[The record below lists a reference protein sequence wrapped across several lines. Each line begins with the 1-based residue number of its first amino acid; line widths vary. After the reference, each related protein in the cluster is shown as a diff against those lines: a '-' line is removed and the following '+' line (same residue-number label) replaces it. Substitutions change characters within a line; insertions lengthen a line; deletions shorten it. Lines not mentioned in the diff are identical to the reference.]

1 VRSHAGT
8 PGVGTNGAPW
18 IRGVSRRDVAIA
30 AVVGVLQI
38 AGTAL
43 AASHQ
48 TSRHSLDALA
58 YALLAIGPVALIA
71 RRRLPVTVYGI
82 VFASTLAYW
91 AGGYRRGPIFF
102 ALIVAFA
109 QVVWEGRHALAVAT
123 IAAGWASFLWLPDL
137 VGNGSA
143 PTLAGMLGLAAWLL
157 VLLAASELVRSR
169 KLRSMQAARVA
180 AEEQRRRASEERLRI
195 ARELHDVLAHNI
207 AVINVQAGV
216 ALHLGQELPSQARDA
231 LSTIKA
237 ASKDALGELRWAL
250 DVLRQGVD
258 DASDGGAEAG
268 PAERRRSPLPGL
280 DQLDA
285 LVERASLPGVEVRRD
300 IEGTPRAVGKGVETA
315 AYRVVQE
322 ALTNVARH
330 AGSAHACVRLVYER
344 DALWVQVDDDGRGPG
359 GHNGRGGSGSGIAGM
374 RERVEAL
381 GGDLEAGPRPGGGF
395 RVRAR
400 FPTGVR

>member
-1 VRSHAGT
+1 
-8 PGVGTNGAPW
+8 
-18 IRGVSRRDVAIA
+18 
-30 AVVGVLQI
+30 
-38 AGTAL
+38 
-43 AASHQ
+43 
-48 TSRHSLDALA
+48 
-58 YALLAIGPVALIA
+58 
-71 RRRLPVTVYGI
+71 VYGI

-91 AGGYRRGPIFF
+91 AGGYRRGPIFL
-102 ALIVAFA
+102 ALIVAFG
-109 QVVWEGRHALAVAT
+109 QVVWEGRRVLAVGT
-123 IAAGWASFLWLPDL
+123 LVAGWASFLWLPDL
-137 VGNGSA
+137 VGTGTA
-143 PTLAGMLGLAAWLL
+143 PTLAGMLALAAWLL
-157 VLLAASELVRSR
+157 VLLAGAELVRAR
-169 KLRSMQAARVA
+169 RLRSLEAARVA

-195 ARELHDVLAHNI
+195 ARDLHDVLAHNI

-216 ALHLGQELPSQARDA
+216 ALHLGQELPAQAREA

-258 DASDGGAEAG
+258 DGSDGRGHEAG
-268 PAERRRSPLPGL
+268 AAATRSPLPGL

-285 LVERASLPGVEVRRD
+285 LVQRASIPGVEVRRD
-300 IEGTPRAVGKGVETA
+300 VEGTPRPVGSGVETA

-330 AGSAHACVRLVYER
+330 AGSAHAHIRLVYEPET
-344 DALWVQVDDDGRGPG
+344 LWVEVDDDGRGPA
-359 GHNGRGGSGSGIAGM
+359 GHDGPGGSGSGIMGM